1 MEQPPAGAVVPA
13 PPANPAGGRQTS
25 GLAIVSLVAGILG
38 WVMAPFIASVVAVV
52 CGHLARGEIRRDP
65 GRLEGDG
72 IAVAGLVLGYANLL
86 LAAAVVVVAVL
97 FFGGLLGL
105 LAFGAGLG

>member
-52 CGHLARGEIRRDP
+52 CGQLARGEIRRDP
-65 GRLEGDG
+65 GRLVGGG
-72 IAVAGLVLGYANLL
+72 IAVAGLARGYAHVL
-86 LAAAVVVVAVL
+86 LAA
-97 FFGGLLGL
+97 GGVGGAGLVSGRRRGL
-105 LAFGAGLG
+105 LA